1 MMRLKSRYKK
11 KKKKQTQAC
20 MATSQSAYKEDEHTE
35 IQILAYL
42 GMLELD
48 KSLLIIANSQLK
60 VVVVA
65 RPFLNYFQNLQQGMM
80 TDTHSHAQNVID

>member
-20 MATSQSAYKEDEHTE
+20 MSTSQSAYKEEEHTE
-35 IQILAYL
+35 ILILAYL

-48 KSLLIIANSQLK
+48 KSVLIIANS
-60 VVVVA
+60 
-65 RPFLNYFQNLQQGMM
+65 
-80 TDTHSHAQNVID
+80 